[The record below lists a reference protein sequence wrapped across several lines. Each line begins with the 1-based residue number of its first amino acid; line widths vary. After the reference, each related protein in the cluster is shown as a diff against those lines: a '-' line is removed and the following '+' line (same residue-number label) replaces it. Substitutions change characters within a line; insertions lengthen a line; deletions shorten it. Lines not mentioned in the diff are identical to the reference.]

1 MNVIVN
7 CEFRFYQTPDG
18 KVWTPSS
25 FEYDFWMR
33 YAAVFEQVTVVA
45 RIKPVSTVSPDWLQ
59 ANGKQVNFHAL
70 PHYIG
75 LKALIIALPRLI
87 KSLLAVIKLDGLL
100 LFRVPSQTA
109 TIATYLL
116 KKNQPY
122 AVEVIGDPYDVFST
136 GVGGKLAAPWL
147 KMFSKRTL
155 QKQCQH
161 ALGASYVTECYLQ
174 QRYPPGI
181 NTITSFY
188 SSIMLDESQIVDT
201 PRKYQQVARKLVF
214 VGSLE
219 QMYKALD
226 ILLQAFSLLVKA
238 DDTYRLTII
247 GAGQHLAELKAL
259 AQHLTINANVD
270 FVGEIKSNEVIN
282 HLRQAD
288 LFVLPSRT
296 EGLPRAIIEA
306 MAQGLPCVGT
316 SVGGIPE
323 LIPDELCVPA
333 DDATALFSVL
343 NKLCNNLDELTKQS
357 MINLEKSKQY
367 GNQFL
372 SAKRQQFYQD
382 LKIQYHANLN
392 KARGSN

>member
-18 KVWTPSS
+18 NVWTPSS
-25 FEYDFWMR
+25 FKYDFWLR
-33 YAAVFEQVTVVA
+33 YAAVFEQVIVVA
-45 RIKPVSTVSPDWLQ
+45 RIKEVSEVSPDWLQ
-59 ANGKQVNFHAL
+59 ANGKQVTFHAL

-75 LKALIIALPRLI
+75 LKALIFALPRLI
-87 KSLLAVIKLDGLL
+87 KSLLAVLKLDGLL

-109 TIATYLL
+109 TIATCLL
-116 KKNQPY
+116 KKNKSY

-136 GVGGKLAAPWL
+136 GVGGKLAAPLL
-147 KMFSKRTL
+147 KTFSKRTL
-155 QKQCQH
+155 QKQCQR
-161 ALGASYVTECYLQ
+161 ALGASYVTQYYLQ
-174 QRYPPGI
+174 QRYPPGK
-181 NTITSFY
+181 NTLTSFY

-201 PRKYQQVARKLVF
+201 PRSYQQVARKLVF

-219 QMYKALD
+219 QMYKAPD
-226 ILLQAFSLLVKA
+226 ILLQAFSSLVKA
-238 DDTYRLTII
+238 DSTFQLTMI
-247 GAGQHLAELKAL
+247 GAGQHLSELKAQ
-259 AQHLTINANVD
+259 AQQLNIQNNVE

-282 HLRQAD
+282 FLSQAD

-333 DDATALFSVL
+333 DDAMALFTVL
-343 NKLCNNLDELTKQS
+343 NKLCNNLDQLTEQS
-357 MINLEKSKQY
+357 VRNVEKSRQY
-367 GNQFL
+367 ANQFL

-382 LKIQYHANLN
+382 LKTQYQANL
-392 KARGSN
+392 KKQQGSN